1 MSGSGT
7 SVDLDT
13 DFGGPE
19 EEAEGSSLLLL
30 LVGAATPLLV
40 IMLATA
46 VLFGIRLPAR
56 GTGIAQAAQPTVVI
70 SIQAQRLPPTAT
82 PFVLRPH
89 APPIL
94 SVVVPQPGSA
104 ETDVATLPAC
114 VALRTGRAPN
124 GGRLGDG
131 LLDLIACAHPEC
143 P

>member
-13 DFGGPE
+13 HGFGDPE
-19 EEAEGSSLLLL
+19 EQAEGSSLILL

-70 SIQAQRLPPTAT
+70 SIQGAAPAADGYPICFASACAADPERSSSPSPAAQRRTSLRWKK
-82 PFVLRPH
+82 FVMALLR
-89 APPIL
+89 
-94 SVVVPQPGSA
+94 S
-104 ETDVATLPAC
+104 
-114 VALRTGRAPN
+114 GRVTRGAS
-124 GGRLGDG
+124 
-131 LLDLIACAHPEC
+131 
-143 P
+143 

>member
-19 EEAEGSSLLLL
+19 EEAEGSSLLWR

-70 SIQAQRLPPTAT
+70 SIQSQRLPPTAT

-104 ETDVATLPAC
+104 EADVA
-114 VALRTGRAPN
+114 
-124 GGRLGDG
+124 
-131 LLDLIACAHPEC
+131 
-143 P
+143 